1 MAVWTPTGLVVRKSA
16 TECSQLLIPKGS
28 LSGDELRKPAPA
40 SLPLSWS
47 FPLVLVLTRQSAASG
62 KPLSAPFCLEK
73 TSIHSRELMSVLP
86 DDPSPGC
93 LVLQSFSR
101 NNGHRENG
109 LFPKLHHWYHLTAP
123 TASQNPSE
131 HCSLLPASLLPSVW
145 PCTVFTRKYYC
156 HPPSAIYRQS
166 QTYSTL
172 HKINVIQSIE
182 PLSTLPSA
190 LLIQLKLLFQG
201 M

>member
-109 LFPKLHHWYHLTAP
+109 LFPKLHHWYHLTL
-123 TASQNPSE
+123 
-131 HCSLLPASLLPSVW
+131 H
-145 PCTVFTRKYYC
+145 
-156 HPPSAIYRQS
+156 RQP
-166 QTYSTL
+166 
-172 HKINVIQSIE
+172 HKIPLNTALCFQPHCCPVCGLAQSLPENTIAILPVLYTDKAKPIQRYIKSMLYN
-182 PLSTLPSA
+182 PLSLFPLF
-190 LLIQLKLLFQG
+190 LLLSSSN
-201 M
+201 